1 MRSAAEDERFPPQ
14 MDRICVYKD
23 VVGNITQIAVN
34 PEASH
39 KCTIR
44 EPNPRI
50 PDVVKSG
57 SRPCLYG
64 FWVWVIRNPNF
75 EFGISAPN
83 RARALSQANRA
94 HPCHTLA
101 GSRIFPVLPKLQ
113 HSSFGCRSFGWG
125 GAGGRRLFGGP
136 VLRASVSGLG
146 SLHGCLQSRV

>member
-1 MRSAAEDERFPPQ
+1 MRLQGCRGKHNANRRKSRSLTQ
-14 MDRICVYKD
+14 MYYQRTQPSDPGCCQIRLSPLSVR
-23 VVGNITQIAVN
+23 VVGLGHPKSELRIRN
-34 PEASH
+34 
-39 KCTIR
+39 KCT
-44 EPNPRI
+44 E
-50 PDVVKSG
+50 S
-57 SRPCLYG
+57 
-64 FWVWVIRNPNF
+64 
-75 EFGISAPN
+75 

-101 GSRIFPVLPKLQ
+101 GSTIFPVLPKLQ